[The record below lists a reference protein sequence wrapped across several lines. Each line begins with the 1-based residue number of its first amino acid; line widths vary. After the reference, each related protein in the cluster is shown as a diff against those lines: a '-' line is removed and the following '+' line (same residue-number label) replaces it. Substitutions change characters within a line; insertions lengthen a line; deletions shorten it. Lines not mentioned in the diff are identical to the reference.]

1 MTNSMFDPQDFLTLF
16 QEGKGSPDSITA
28 DFTKAL
34 NEALATKRKMDEEAA
49 RQKAEAEAARKREEL
64 KAALEAAK
72 AKTKMREADDIA
84 ARLSAFLKTHY
95 GDILGKVEDMP
106 AITGAQIV
114 ETIDESLKVFQEM
127 LKLKDNLEMC
137 VKNVEK
143 PDKNRPFAVPDPVP
157 APVDPIM
164 EFLKAN
170 KLM

>member
-16 QEGKGSPDSITA
+16 QEGKVSPDSITA

-106 AITGAQIV
+106 NITGAQIV

-127 LKLKDNLEMC
+127 SKLKDSLEMFI
-137 VKNVEK
+137 KNTEK
-143 PDKNRPFAVPDPVP
+143 PDKNRPFAVPDPIP

>member
-16 QEGKGSPDSITA
+16 QEGKVSPDSITA

-106 AITGAQIV
+106 NITGAQIV
-114 ETIDESLKVFQEM
+114 ETIEESLKVFQEM
-127 LKLKDNLEMC
+127 SKLKDSLEMFI
-137 VKNVEK
+137 KNTEK
-143 PDKNRPFAVPDPVP
+143 PAKNRPFEVPEV
-157 APVDPIM
+157 APMDPIM

>member
-1 MTNSMFDPQDFLTLF
+1 MTNSMFDPKDFLALF
-16 QEGKGSPDSITA
+16 QEANVSPDTITA

-95 GDILGKVEDMP
+95 GDILGQVEDMP
-106 AITGAQIV
+106 NITGAQIV
-114 ETIDESLKVFQEM
+114 ETIEESLKVFQEM
-127 LKLKDNLEMC
+127 AKLKDSLEMFI
-137 VKNVEK
+137 KNTEK
-143 PDKNRPFAVPDPVP
+143 PKKERPSAVPEC

>member
-1 MTNSMFDPQDFLTLF
+1 MGAAIYDYHKNGKAAKLRVFSSQFDEDEIPVEDLF
-16 QEGKGSPDSITA
+16 RSFEDMP
-28 DFTKAL
+28 
-34 NEALATKRKMDEEAA
+34 
-49 RQKAEAEAARKREEL
+49 EL
-64 KAALEAAK
+64 EKAALEAAK

-106 AITGAQIV
+106 TITGAQIV

-127 LKLKDNLEMC
+127 LKLKDNLEMF

-143 PDKNRPFAVPDPVP
+143 PDKNRPFAVPDPIP

>member
-16 QEGKGSPDSITA
+16 QEGKVSPDSITA

-106 AITGAQIV
+106 TITGAQIV

-127 LKLKDNLEMC
+127 VKLKDSLEMF
-137 VKNVEK
+137 VKNIDK
-143 PDKNRPFAVPDPVP
+143 PDKNRPFAVPDPIP

>member
-1 MTNSMFDPQDFLTLF
+1 MFDPQDFLTLF
-16 QEGKGSPDSITA
+16 QEGKVSPDSITA

-106 AITGAQIV
+106 NITGAQIV

-127 LKLKDNLEMC
+127 LKLKDNLEMFI
-137 VKNVEK
+137 KNTDK
-143 PDKNRPFAVPDPVP
+143 PDKNRPFAVPDPIP

>member
-16 QEGKGSPDSITA
+16 QEGKVSPDSITA

-34 NEALATKRKMDEEAA
+34 NEALSTKRKMDEEAA

-127 LKLKDNLEMC
+127 AKLKDSLEMFI
-137 VKNVEK
+137 KNTEK
-143 PDKNRPFAVPDPVP
+143 PDKNRPFAVPDPIP
-157 APVDPIM
+157 APVNPIM

>member
-1 MTNSMFDPQDFLTLF
+1 MFDPQDFLTLF
-16 QEGKGSPDSITA
+16 QEGKVSPDSITA

-106 AITGAQIV
+106 TITGAQIV

-127 LKLKDNLEMC
+127 LKLKDNLEMFI
-137 VKNVEK
+137 KNTDK
-143 PDKNRPFAVPDPVP
+143 PDKNRPFAVPDPTP
-157 APVDPIM
+157 APVDPIL

>member
-16 QEGKGSPDSITA
+16 QEGKVSPDSITA

-127 LKLKDNLEMC
+127 AKLKDNLEMF
-137 VKNVEK
+137 VKNIEK
-143 PDKNRPFAVPDPVP
+143 PEKKHSSAVVES
-157 APVDPIM
+157 APIDPIM

>member
-1 MTNSMFDPQDFLTLF
+1 MFDPQDFLTLF
-16 QEGKGSPDSITA
+16 QEGKVSPDSITA

-106 AITGAQIV
+106 TITGAQIV

-127 LKLKDNLEMC
+127 LKLKDNLEMFI
-137 VKNVEK
+137 KNTDK
-143 PDKNRPFAVPDPVP
+143 PDKNRPFAVPDPIP

>member
-1 MTNSMFDPQDFLTLF
+1 MFDPQDFLTLF
-16 QEGKGSPDSITA
+16 QEGKVSPDSITA

-106 AITGAQIV
+106 NITGAQIV

-127 LKLKDNLEMC
+127 LKLKDNLETF
-137 VKNVEK
+137 VKNVER
-143 PDKNRPFAVPDPVP
+143 PEKNRPFAVPDPTP
-157 APVDPIM
+157 APVDPIL

>member
-1 MTNSMFDPQDFLTLF
+1 MFDPQDFLTLF
-16 QEGKGSPDSITA
+16 QEGKVSPDSITA

-106 AITGAQIV
+106 TITGAQIV

-127 LKLKDNLEMC
+127 LKLKDNLEMFI
-137 VKNVEK
+137 KNTDK
-143 PDKNRPFAVPDPVP
+143 PDKNRPFAVPDPTP
-157 APVDPIM
+157 TPVDPIM

>member
-1 MTNSMFDPQDFLTLF
+1 MTNSMFDPQDFLPLF
-16 QEGKGSPDSITA
+16 QEGKVSPDSITA

-95 GDILGKVEDMP
+95 GDILGKAEDMP
-106 AITGAQIV
+106 TITGAQIV

-127 LKLKDNLEMC
+127 LKLKDNLEMF

-143 PDKNRPFAVPDPVP
+143 PDKNRPFAVQES

>member
-1 MTNSMFDPQDFLTLF
+1 MTNSMFDPKDFLALF
-16 QEGKGSPDSITA
+16 QEANMSPDTITA

-34 NEALATKRKMDEEAA
+34 NEALAQKRKMDEEAA

-127 LKLKDNLEMC
+127 AKLKDSLEMFI
-137 VKNVEK
+137 KNTDK